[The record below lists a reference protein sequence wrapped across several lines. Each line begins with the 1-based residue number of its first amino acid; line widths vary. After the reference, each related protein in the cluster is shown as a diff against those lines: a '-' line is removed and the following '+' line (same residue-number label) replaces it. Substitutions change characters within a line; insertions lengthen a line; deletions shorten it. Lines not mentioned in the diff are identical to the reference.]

1 MAEGAEGVSLG
12 MDGAQSVRINF
23 GRPVAIFPLD
33 LVLLPQ
39 QPLPLHIFEPR
50 YRQMI
55 DAELDAAGQIAIA
68 TLDPSRPPDARGRA
82 AVRPIIC
89 IGQIVSHERLPDG
102 RFNVVLHGLCRAKIT
117 EEIEPEPGELYRR
130 VRAEPFGDEG
140 AEVFNA
146 TQSMERL
153 RTWVDDALDSGPLA
167 RLRIAEQVLQYV
179 RNEQIPTPVLLDVI
193 GFTLVT
199 GREPRYRML
208 AEGDAETR
216 TRILGRELV
225 KLSETIRATEGQ
237 HHEDWPKGMSWN

>member
-1 MAEGAEGVSLG
+1 

-50 YRQMI
+50 YRQMV

-68 TLDPSRPPDARGRA
+68 TLDPSRPPDVRGRA

-140 AEVFNA
+140 AEVFSA
-146 TQSMERL
+146 TQTMERL

-199 GREPRYRML
+199 GRETRYRML
-208 AEGDAETR
+208 AEGDAESR
-216 TRILGRELV
+216 TRLLGSELV
-225 KLSETIRATEGQ
+225 KLSETIRAAVGQ
-237 HHEDWPKGMSWN
+237 HPEHWPKGMSWN

>member
-1 MAEGAEGVSLG
+1 

-50 YRQMI
+50 YRQMV

-140 AEVFNA
+140 AEVFSA
-146 TQSMERL
+146 THSMERL

-199 GREPRYRML
+199 GREQRYRML
-208 AEGDAETR
+208 AEGDAESR

-225 KLSETIRATEGQ
+225 KLSETIRAAEGQ
-237 HHEDWPKGMSWN
+237 LHEDWPKGMSWN